1 MVAPKF
7 SPVLGFLRNLAVLPP
22 VEAEGFQLFGLRLE
36 PWHRRISGLYTLG
49 EPMAGGLA
57 IRVMELHHDPHSV
70 WVMNESDRRIFLP
83 AGERLPGAHGRR
95 LRLSLVLGAQ
105 ETLRLHA
112 DLLEADTV
120 GAGEESSAGSRLPR
134 NATGAVLGRGGRVL
148 CLHLFER
155 RETLR
160 RLLPG
165 ILKRFAGAA
174 EPVGKEAVSL
184 RQEDVEAWL
193 ERVSS
198 SRVQVRAAPG
208 VGREVSID
216 DAGLRGRC
224 LLLDEGPVHAEIAA
238 LAIPAPLP
246 GAGLSGRPALT
257 QAEPGASRIS
267 EGIEGNRYLSPA
279 APPSDPSL
287 PGTQPA

>member
-1 MVAPKF
+1 MVSPKF

-22 VEAEGFQLFGLRLE
+22 VEAEGLQLFGLRIE

-112 DLLEADTV
+112 NLLEADTV
-120 GAGEESSAGSRLPR
+120 GAGAESSAGSRLPR
-134 NATGAVLGRGGRVL
+134 NATGAVLGRGGCVL
-148 CLHLFER
+148 GLHLFDR

-165 ILKRFAGAA
+165 ILRRFSAA
-174 EPVGKEAVSL
+174 ACALGGEGTPLSK
-184 RQEDVEAWL
+184 EDVEGWL

-198 SRVQVRAAPG
+198 LRVQVRAAPG
-208 VGREVSID
+208 LGREVIID
-216 DAGLRGRC
+216 DAGMRG
-224 LLLDEGPVHAEIAA
+224 
-238 LAIPAPLP
+238 
-246 GAGLSGRPALT
+246 
-257 QAEPGASRIS
+257 
-267 EGIEGNRYLSPA
+267 
-279 APPSDPSL
+279 
-287 PGTQPA
+287 